1 MVAVAGGLRAAL
13 FDPAG
18 AQQPKRLWRIG
29 IFNAGSPHP
38 EVVKAQE
45 QLRQELNSLG
55 DVEGQNVVYEVRMI
69 KSSPQKIIAQGT
81 DWRFLNELKKE
92 LKA

>member
-1 MVAVAGGLRAAL
+1 MTRVSVISLRS
-13 FDPAG
+13 
-18 AQQPKRLWRIG
+18 
-29 IFNAGSPHP
+29 SPHP

-69 KSSPQKIIAQGT
+69 KASPQKIIAQST
-81 DWRFLNELKKE
+81 DWRFINELRKE